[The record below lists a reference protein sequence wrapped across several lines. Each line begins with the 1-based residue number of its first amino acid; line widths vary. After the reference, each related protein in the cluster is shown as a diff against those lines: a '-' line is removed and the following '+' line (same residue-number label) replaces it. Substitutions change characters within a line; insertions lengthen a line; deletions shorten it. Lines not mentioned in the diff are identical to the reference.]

1 MTSWIRDISRVA
13 LLAAVFSGLSLAGAQ
28 PAAAQTPA
36 SLPADLPASLPP
48 STITLDRMDSATRV
62 GLQVGF
68 DKLDAVTLDHGFGVR
83 AGGVDLSAE
92 LVNIGALDGSVPG
105 GVAGR
110 FMHTAGLGLR
120 TQGTN
125 QFHLGTVFPLDA
137 GARGQIWILSAGYQR
152 AMY

>member
-1 MTSWIRDISRVA
+1 
-13 LLAAVFSGLSLAGAQ
+13 LAAAFFGLSLAGAQ

-36 SLPADLPASLPP
+36 SLPADLPASVFVRGNL
-48 STITLDRMDSATRV
+48 A
-62 GLQVGF
+62 
-68 DKLDAVTLDHGFGVR
+68 AGVR

-110 FMHTAGLGLR
+110 FLHTAAIGLR
-120 TQGTN
+120 TQGIN

-137 GARGQIWILSAGYQR
+137 GARGEIWILSAGYQR